1 LLGLGVGVLVLLGVA
16 VPDVEGVAVGVLVI
30 LDPADGVCDGVTGPV

>member
-1 LLGLGVGVLVLLGVA
+1 MLGLGVGVLVLLGVA